1 MKKVWWFTTIAAVL
15 VAAGGT
21 AWFLVSK
28 KKNGGIQ
35 YRTAKVER
43 GDVVQTV
50 RATGIVQPIQLVQVG
65 TQVNGP
71 VQKLY
76 VDYNSRVKEG
86 DLVAQIDPTV
96 YEARLAQDEAN
107 LSQSR
112 AGVEQAQ
119 VRLAQAEKEL
129 DRARKL
135 AGREMLSQAD
145 LDSATASRDA
155 LAAQVTLA
163 KAAVEQANASL
174 RLSRANLSYT
184 TIRSPIA
191 GVVISRNVSEGQT
204 VVASMSAQVLFQIAS
219 DLSRIQIE
227 ASIPEADI
235 GKIKPGQPVS
245 FTVDAYDMPFTGR
258 VSLVRMAATTVQNVV
273 TYPVVIEANNPDGRL
288 FPGMTATVICET
300 ARREGV
306 LRVPNAA
313 LRFRP
318 ESETKADTQQ
328 RGDSRTR
335 QRGPRMSKVYV
346 QETPGAAPKAV
357 QVSTGISD
365 GTVTELRDAGSLQ
378 DGSDVIAGVA
388 TGTTKQNEVVNPFAP
403 PMPPGARRGQGAA
416 R

>member
-1 MKKVWWFTTIAAVL
+1 MKKAWWLTAAAVL
-15 VAAGGT
+15 LVAGGGT
-21 AWFLVSK
+21 AWFLLSK
-28 KKNGGIQ
+28 KNNGASQ
-35 YRTAKVER
+35 YRTARVER
-43 GDVVQTV
+43 GDVIQTV
-50 RATGIVQPIQLVQVG
+50 RATGVVQPIQLVQVG

-107 LSQSR
+107 LSQSQ
-112 AGVEQAQ
+112 ANVEQTR
-119 VRLAQAEKEL
+119 VRLTQAEKEL
-129 DRARKL
+129 ERARKL
-135 AGREMLSQAD
+135 ADRDMLSRAE
-145 LDSATASRDA
+145 LDAATANRDA
-155 LAAQVTLA
+155 LAAQLTLS

-174 RLSRANLSYT
+174 RLSRANLAYT
-184 TIRSPIA
+184 TIRSPIS

-235 GKIKPGQPVS
+235 GKIKAGQHVS
-245 FTVDAYDMPFTGR
+245 FTVDAFDMPFTGR

-273 TYPVVIEANNPDGRL
+273 TYPVVIEAANPDGRL
-288 FPGMTATVICET
+288 FPGMTATIVCET
-300 ARREGV
+300 AHRADV

-318 ESETKADTQQ
+318 ESETRNDASS
-328 RGDSRTR
+328 RGEGRPRT
-335 QRGPRMSKVYV
+335 RGPRMSKVYV
-346 QETPGAAPKAV
+346 QESPGAAPTAV
-357 QVSTGISD
+357 QVAVGISD
-365 GTVTELRDAGSLQ
+365 GSFTELREAGSLT
-378 DGSDVIAGVA
+378 DGRDVITGIVAG
-388 TGTTKQNEVVNPFAP
+388 TGKQTDVVNPFAP
-403 PMPPGARRGQGAA
+403 PMPPGARRGAGP